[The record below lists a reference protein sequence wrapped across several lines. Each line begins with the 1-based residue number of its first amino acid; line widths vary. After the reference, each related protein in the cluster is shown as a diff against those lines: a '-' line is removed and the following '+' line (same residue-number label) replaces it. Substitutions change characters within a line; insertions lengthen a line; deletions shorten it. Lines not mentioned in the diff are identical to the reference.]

1 MVSNTFRSV
10 FFLAFVC
17 IATSPVSAQTVYVAG
32 AVGADI
38 SLASGQESF
47 GFSTPMGGGEALSGA
62 ARLGTV
68 LNDRFG
74 VELEVSR
81 AGETRNM
88 SRSGGPRPL
97 AGALPIFLPQIE
109 SRTRITTVST
119 TASIRQQAGD
129 TVALVYL
136 GGIVFHRTDS
146 RVDYRGLRA
155 LPALGGSTLGPGFA
169 FGDFAFDGVT
179 PVGVVLPST
188 RVESV
193 RYGAGPVVGFEA
205 HLGYGEHFLIVP
217 SIRMHSLPAS
227 WLLRPG
233 IAAGWKF

>member
-1 MVSNTFRSV
+1 MSRSLVVLAVVCV
-10 FFLAFVC
+10 F
-17 IATSPVSAQTVYVAG
+17 SHSAAAQSVYVAG
-32 AVGADI
+32 TVGADI

-47 GFSTPMGGGEALSGA
+47 GFSMPMGGGEALSGA

-88 SRSGGPRPL
+88 SRSGGPLPL

-119 TASIRQQAGD
+119 TASIRQQVAD

-155 LPALGGSTLGPGFA
+155 LPALGGSTFGGGFT

-193 RYGAGPVVGFEA
+193 QYGAGPVVGFEA
-205 HLGYGEHFLIVP
+205 HIGYGQHFTIIPGV
-217 SIRMHSLPAS
+217 RMHSLPGS
-227 WLLRPG
+227 WLVRPSVG
-233 IAAGWKF
+233 AGWSF

>member
-1 MVSNTFRSV
+1 MSR
-10 FFLAFVC
+10 FLLSLGVICVC
-17 IATSPVSAQTVYVAG
+17 GHSAAAQSVYVAG
-32 AVGADI
+32 ALGADI

-88 SRSGGPRPL
+88 SRSDGPLPL

-119 TASIRQQAGD
+119 TASVRQQVAD
-129 TVALVYL
+129 RVALVYL

-155 LPALGGSTLGPGFA
+155 LPALGGVTIGSGFT

-179 PVGVVLPST
+179 PLGVVLPSS
-188 RVESV
+188 RIESV
-193 RYGAGPVVGFEA
+193 QYGAGPAVGFEA
-205 HLGYGEHFLIVP
+205 HIGYGEHFLIVP

-227 WLLRPG
+227 WLVRPSVG
-233 IAAGWKF
+233 AGWMF

>member
-1 MVSNTFRSV
+1 MFRFLLALGVICVSGH
-10 FFLAFVC
+10 A
-17 IATSPVSAQTVYVAG
+17 AAAQSVYVAG
-32 AVGADI
+32 ALGADI

-74 VELEVSR
+74 IELEVARGGEIRNTSR
-81 AGETRNM
+81 AG
-88 SRSGGPRPL
+88 GPVPL
-97 AGALPIFLPQIE
+97 ASLFPIFLPQIE
-109 SRTRITTVST
+109 FRTKITTVST
-119 TASIRQQAGD
+119 TASIRQQVAD

-136 GGIVFHRTDS
+136 GGIVFHRTDN

-155 LPALGGSTLGPGFA
+155 LPAFGGSTIGSGFT

-205 HLGYGEHFLIVP
+205 HIGYGDHFLIVP
-217 SIRMHSLPAS
+217 SIRMHSLPGS
-227 WLLRPG
+227 WLVRPSVG
-233 IAAGWKF
+233 VGWSF

>member
-1 MVSNTFRSV
+1 MFRFLQALAVICV
-10 FFLAFVC
+10 FVH
-17 IATSPVSAQTVYVAG
+17 SAAAQSVYVAG
-32 AVGADI
+32 ALGADI

-47 GFSTPMGGGEALSGA
+47 GFSTPTGGGEALSGA

-81 AGETRNM
+81 AGETRNT
-88 SRSGGPRPL
+88 SRSGGPLPL
-97 AGALPIFLPQIE
+97 AGALPIFVPQIE

-119 TASIRQQAGD
+119 TGSVRQQVAD
-129 TVALVYL
+129 RVALVYL

-155 LPALGGSTLGPGFA
+155 LPTLGGSTIGGGFT

-179 PVGVVLPST
+179 PVGIVLPST

-217 SIRMHSLPAS
+217 GVRMHSLPGS
-227 WLLRPG
+227 WLVRPSVG
-233 IAAGWKF
+233 AGWMF

>member
-1 MVSNTFRSV
+1 
-10 FFLAFVC
+10 
-17 IATSPVSAQTVYVAG
+17 
-32 AVGADI
+32 
-38 SLASGQESF
+38 
-47 GFSTPMGGGEALSGA
+47 
-62 ARLGTV
+62 
-68 LNDRFG
+68 
-74 VELEVSR
+74 
-81 AGETRNM
+81 
-88 SRSGGPRPL
+88 
-97 AGALPIFLPQIE
+97 
-109 SRTRITTVST
+109 VST

-155 LPALGGSTLGPGFA
+155 LPALGGSTLGPGFT
-169 FGDFAFDGVT
+169 FGDFAFDSVT

>member
-1 MVSNTFRSV
+1 
-10 FFLAFVC
+10 
-17 IATSPVSAQTVYVAG
+17 
-32 AVGADI
+32 
-38 SLASGQESF
+38 
-47 GFSTPMGGGEALSGA
+47 
-62 ARLGTV
+62 V

-81 AGETRNM
+81 AGEIGNM
-88 SRSGGPRPL
+88 SRSGGPLPL

-119 TASIRQQAGD
+119 TASIRQQVAD

-136 GGIVFHRTDS
+136 GGVVFHRTDS
-146 RVDYRGLRA
+146 RIDYRGLRA
-155 LPALGGSTLGPGFA
+155 LPALGGVGGGFTT

-193 RYGAGPVVGFEA
+193 QYGAGPVVGFEA
-205 HLGYGEHFLIVP
+205 HIGYGEHFLIVP

-233 IAAGWKF
+233 IAAGWTF

>member
-1 MVSNTFRSV
+1 MISNVLRLLLV
-10 FFLAFVC
+10 PACVC
-17 IATSPVSAQTVYVAG
+17 IAICPASAQSVYVAG
-32 AVGADI
+32 ALGADI

-47 GFSTPMGGGEALSGA
+47 GFNVPTGGGEALSGA

-81 AGETRNM
+81 AGEIRSM
-88 SRSGGPRPL
+88 SRSGGPLPL
-97 AGALPIFLPQIE
+97 AGVLPIFLPQIE

-119 TASIRQQAGD
+119 TASIRQQVAD

-155 LPALGGSTLGPGFA
+155 LPALGDPRVA
-169 FGDFAFDGVT
+169 FGDFVFDGVT
-179 PVGVVLPST
+179 PVGVVLPSA

-205 HLGYGEHFLIVP
+205 HIGYGEHFFIVP
-217 SIRMHSLPAS
+217 GVRMHSLPGS
-227 WLLRPG
+227 WLIRPSVG
-233 IAAGWKF
+233 AGWSF

>member
-1 MVSNTFRSV
+1 MSRCLLALAVIVV
-10 FFLAFVC
+10 FNHPA
-17 IATSPVSAQTVYVAG
+17 AAQSVYVAG
-32 AVGADI
+32 ALAADI

-47 GFSTPMGGGEALSGA
+47 GFSMPMGGGEALSGA

-74 VELEVSR
+74 IELEVSR

-88 SRSGGPRPL
+88 SRSGGPLPL
-97 AGALPIFLPQIE
+97 GGALPIFLPQIE
-109 SRTRITTVST
+109 SSTRITTVST
-119 TASIRQQAGD
+119 TASIRQQVAD

-155 LPALGGSTLGPGFA
+155 LPALGGSTLGGSFT
-169 FGDFAFDGVT
+169 FGDFAFFDGVT

-188 RVESV
+188 RIESV
-193 RYGAGPVVGFEA
+193 QYGAGPVVGFEA
-205 HLGYGEHFLIVP
+205 HIGYGEHFLIVP
-217 SIRMHSLPAS
+217 GIRMHSLPAS
-227 WLLRPG
+227 WLLRPSV
-233 IAAGWKF
+233 AAGWRF

>member
-1 MVSNTFRSV
+1 MFRFLLALGVICV
-10 FFLAFVC
+10 FGH
-17 IATSPVSAQTVYVAG
+17 SAAAQSVYVAG
-32 AVGADI
+32 VLGADI

-81 AGETRNM
+81 AGETRHT
-88 SRSGGPRPL
+88 SRSGGPIPL
-97 AGALPIFLPQIE
+97 TGVLPFFLPQIE

-119 TASIRQQAGD
+119 TASVRQQVAD
-129 TVALVYL
+129 RVALVYL
-136 GGIVFHRTDS
+136 GGVVFHRTDS
-146 RVDYRGLRA
+146 RLDYRGLRA
-155 LPALGGSTLGPGFA
+155 LPTLGGGSTIGGGFT
-169 FGDFAFDGVT
+169 FGDFVFDGVT

-188 RVESV
+188 RIEGVQ
-193 RYGAGPVVGFEA
+193 YGAGPAVGFEA

-217 SIRMHSLPAS
+217 GVRMHSLPGS
-227 WLLRPG
+227 WLVRPSVG
-233 IAAGWKF
+233 VGWTF

>member
-1 MVSNTFRSV
+1 MFRFLLALAVICV
-10 FFLAFVC
+10 FGH
-17 IATSPVSAQTVYVAG
+17 SAAAQSVYVAG
-32 AVGADI
+32 ALGADI

-81 AGETRNM
+81 AGDTRNT
-88 SRSGGPRPL
+88 SRSGGPLPL
-97 AGALPIFLPQIE
+97 AGALPFFLPQIE

-119 TASIRQQAGD
+119 TASIRQQVAD

-146 RVDYRGLRA
+146 RLDYRGLRA
-155 LPALGGSTLGPGFA
+155 LPALGGATFGSGFT
-169 FGDFAFDGVT
+169 FGDFSFDGVT

-193 RYGAGPVVGFEA
+193 LYGAGPVVGFEA
-205 HLGYGEHFLIVP
+205 HIGYGEHFLIVP
-217 SIRMHSLPAS
+217 GIRMHSLPAS
-227 WLLRPG
+227 WLVRPSVG
-233 IAAGWKF
+233 